1 MKLYKE
7 KQAVRKMAT
16 IRKRNNSY
24 EIVVSCGYDINRK
37 QICRRMTY
45 KPEPNMTEKQIE
57 KEVQR
62 QAVLFE
68 EQCAK
73 GLVMDGKIKFAD
85 FAAEWFKHKKNDLRP
100 KTYSR
105 YSAMLPRINAAIG
118 HLRIERIQPQHLLT
132 FYENLSEG
140 GIRQDTKYQCKID
153 LNKWLEENN
162 LTRAAF
168 SRQSGIPA
176 SSITAV
182 VKGHN
187 CTLATA
193 QGIAKGLNLPLQDAF
208 LAIDINKP
216 LASKTVL
223 HHHRL
228 ISSIL
233 STAVEWGALF
243 SNPCDRTKP
252 PRVEKKEPK
261 YLDEVQSVTL
271 LDLLESESI
280 GYKTMV
286 RLLLFTGLR
295 RGELLGLEWS
305 DVNFDTG
312 TLQVCRSSLYLP
324 EKGIFE
330 DETKNETSNRVI
342 KLSQTAIADLKAYKI
357 WQLEQRLKVGDRWVN
372 TNRIFTTNEGQPLH
386 PDTLSRWFSKFIKSH
401 SDKLPPITIHS
412 LRHTNATLQI
422 AGGVPLPTVAKRLG
436 HADTVT
442 TSKIY
447 AHAIK
452 SADEAAAETL
462 ENLLTPNKNKNAG

>member
-1 MKLYKE
+1 
-7 KQAVRKMAT
+7 MAT

-24 EIVVSCGYDINRK
+24 EITVSCGYDINNK
-37 QICRRMTY
+37 QIRRTMTY
-45 KPEPNMTEKQIE
+45 TPDPNMTAKQIE

-68 EQCAK
+68 EKCAK
-73 GLVMDGKIKFAD
+73 GLVMDGRIKFAD

-100 KTYSR
+100 KTYAR
-105 YSAMLPRINAAIG
+105 YESMLPRINAAIG
-118 HLRIERIQPQHLLT
+118 HLRLDRIQPQHLLT

-140 GIRQDTKYQCKID
+140 GIRQDTKYKCTLD
-153 LNKWLEENN
+153 LSKHLKENK
-162 LTRAAF
+162 LTTAEF
-168 SRQSGIPA
+168 SRRSGVP
-176 SSITAV
+176 SSSVTSI
-182 VKGHN
+182 KQGHN

-193 QGIAKGLNLPLQDAF
+193 KSIAKGLDMPLKSIF
-208 LAIDINKP
+208 TPIDISKP
-216 LASKTVL
+216 LSAKTVL

-228 ISSIL
+228 ISSIF

-261 YLDEVQSVTL
+261 YLDEVQAATL
-271 LDLLESESI
+271 LDLLETESTE
-280 GYKTMV
+280 YKTMI

-295 RGELLGLEWS
+295 RGELLGLEWKDIDFGNS
-305 DVNFDTG
+305 TM
-312 TLQVCRSSLYLP
+312 QICRSSLYLP
-324 EKGIFE
+324 DKGIFE
-330 DETKNETSNRVI
+330 DETKNATSNRII
-342 KLSQTAIADLKAYKI
+342 KLSQTAVNDLKAYKL
-357 WQLEQRLKVGDRWVN
+357 WQMQQRMLIGDRWAN
-372 TNRIFTTNEGQPLH
+372 SEKIFTTDEGKPLH
-386 PDTLSRWFSKFIKSH
+386 PDTLSRWFSKFIKEH
-401 SDKLPPITIHS
+401 SDQLPPITIHS

-422 AGGVPLPTVAKRLG
+422 AGGVPLTTVAKRLG

-462 ENLLTPNKNKNAG
+462 ENLLTPNKNRHAG